1 MSKSLNDQLK
11 DTVAQAKTLATKAQ
25 EEKRDFTDEENTQIL
40 NLKKKADDLRER
52 IKKADE
58 AQAAFK
64 ALAGPT
70 EERKASSPVESEAH
84 SVAKSYGEAFVR
96 SKGYQEFKA
105 NLPLSGGHVNI
116 VARDLHVKSDPAP
129 LSTALPGA
137 IVPQML
143 PGYTDLTYPQPNTF
157 LSLIS
162 MGKTST
168 SYVQYRQLTAV
179 TNNAAKVKEGDLKPL
194 STLSTEVAEAH
205 AFTLADGVKVTNQ
218 ELADDGII
226 ASLINTVLTRNLDS
240 YKENMVLNG
249 VGGSEQPTGILN
261 TPGTVEIPFDR
272 DIVHTVSHAITQLQQ
287 LVPGISVQA
296 VVLNPADNEA
306 LNLMQD
312 KNDRYLS
319 NAPFATGPFTLF
331 GVPRITSSIVPQ
343 GKALIGDF
351 HSVQLLNKTSFGITA
366 FNQNED
372 DARHNLTYVRAEE
385 EDMLMI
391 REPKRIA
398 VASIT
403 GSAPASK

>member
-1 MSKSLNDQLK
+1 MSLKDQLK
-11 DTVAQAKTLATKAQ
+11 DVLAQANTLATKAQ
-25 EEKRDFTDEENTQIL
+25 DEKRDFTDEENTSIIE
-40 NLKKKADDLRER
+40 LKKKADDLREQIR
-52 IKKADE
+52 KADE

-64 ALAGPT
+64 ALAGPK
-70 EERKASSPVESEAH
+70 EEGKAASPVEPKPETA
-84 SVAKSYGEAFVR
+84 AKSYGEAFVK
-96 SKGYQEFKA
+96 SKAYEAFKA
-105 NLPLSGGHVNI
+105 NEPHGTPVNI
-116 VARDLHVKSDPAP
+116 TARHLHVKADPAP

-162 MGKTST
+162 LGTTS
-168 SYVQYRQLTAV
+168 SEYVKYRQLVAV

-194 STLSTEVAEAH
+194 STLSTDVAEAH

-226 ASLINTVLTRNLDS
+226 SSLIDTVLTRNLDS

-249 VGGSEQPTGILN
+249 TGGSDQPTGILN
-261 TPGTVEIPFDR
+261 TPGTLSVAFDK

-287 LVPGISVQA
+287 LVPGISIQA
-296 VVLNPADNEA
+296 IVLNPADNEA

-312 KNDRYLS
+312 KNDRYMS

-343 GKALIGDF
+343 GKALVGDF
-351 HSVQLLNKTSFGITA
+351 HSVQLLRKTPLSILA

-398 VASIT
+398 VATIAGTS
-403 GSAPASK
+403 PATK

>member
-1 MSKSLNDQLK
+1 MSLKDQLK
-11 DTVAQAKTLATKAQ
+11 DVLAQANTLATKAQ
-25 EEKRDFTDEENTQIL
+25 DEKRDFTDEENTAIL
-40 NLKKKADDLRER
+40 ELKKKADDLREQIR
-52 IKKADE
+52 KADE

-64 ALAGPT
+64 ALAGPK
-70 EERKASSPVESEAH
+70 EEGKAASPVEPKPETA
-84 SVAKSYGEAFVR
+84 AKSYGEAFVK
-96 SKGYQEFKA
+96 SKAYEAFKA
-105 NLPLSGGHVNI
+105 DQPHGTPVNI
-116 VARDLHVKSDPAP
+116 TARHLHVKADPAP

-162 MGKTST
+162 MGTTSS
-168 SYVQYRQLTAV
+168 SYVQYRQLVAV

-194 STLSTEVAEAH
+194 STLSTDVAEAH

-226 ASLINTVLTRNLDS
+226 SSLIDTVLTRNLDS
-240 YKENMVLNG
+240 FKENMVLNG
-249 VGGSEQPTGILN
+249 TGGSDQPTGILN
-261 TPGTVEIPFDR
+261 TPGTLSVAYDK

-287 LVPGISVQA
+287 LVPGISIQA
-296 VVLNPADNEA
+296 IVLNPADNEA

-343 GKALIGDF
+343 GKALVGDF
-351 HSVQLLNKTSFGITA
+351 HSVQLLRKTPLSILA

-398 VASIT
+398 VATIAGT
-403 GSAPASK
+403 TPASK

>member
-1 MSKSLNDQLK
+1 MSLKDQLK
-11 DTVAQAKTLATKAQ
+11 DVLAQANTLATKAQ
-25 EEKRDFTDEENTQIL
+25 DEKRDFTDEENTTIL
-40 NLKKKADDLRER
+40 DLKKKADDLREQIR
-52 IKKADE
+52 KADE

-64 ALAGPT
+64 ALAGPK
-70 EERKASSPVESEAH
+70 EEGKAASPVEPKPVTA
-84 SVAKSYGEAFVR
+84 AKSYGEAFVK
-96 SKGYQEFKA
+96 SKAYEAFKA
-105 NLPLSGGHVNI
+105 DQPHGTPVNI
-116 VARDLHVKSDPAP
+116 TARHLHVKADPAP

-162 MGKTST
+162 MGTTSS
-168 SYVQYRQLTAV
+168 SYVQYRQLVAV

-194 STLSTEVAEAH
+194 STLSTDVAEAH

-226 ASLINTVLTRNLDS
+226 RSLIDTVLTRNLDS

-249 VGGSEQPTGILN
+249 AGGSDQPTGILN
-261 TPGTVEIPFDR
+261 TPGTLSVAYDK
-272 DIVHTVSHAITQLQQ
+272 DIVHTVSHAITKLQQ
-287 LVPGISVQA
+287 LVPGISIQA
-296 VVLNPADNEA
+296 IVLNPADNEA

-343 GKALIGDF
+343 GKALVGDF
-351 HSVQLLNKTSFGITA
+351 HSVQLLRKTPLSILA

-398 VASIT
+398 VATIAGT
-403 GSAPASK
+403 TPASK

>member
-1 MSKSLNDQLK
+1 MSLKDQLK
-11 DTVAQAKTLATKAQ
+11 DILAQANTLATKAQ
-25 EEKRDFTDEENTQIL
+25 DEKRDFTGEENTTIL
-40 NLKKKADDLRER
+40 ELKKKADDLREQIR
-52 IKKADE
+52 KADE

-64 ALAGPT
+64 ALAGPKD
-70 EERKASSPVESEAH
+70 EGKAASPVEPKPETA
-84 SVAKSYGEAFVR
+84 AKSYGEAFVK
-96 SKGYQEFKA
+96 SKAYEAFKA
-105 NLPLSGGHVNI
+105 DQPHGTPVNI
-116 VARDLHVKSDPAP
+116 TARHLHVKADPAP

-162 MGKTST
+162 MGTTSS
-168 SYVQYRQLTAV
+168 SYVQYRQLVAV

-194 STLSTEVAEAH
+194 STLSTDVAEAH

-226 ASLINTVLTRNLDS
+226 SSLIDTVLTRNLDS
-240 YKENMVLNG
+240 FKENMVLNG
-249 VGGSEQPTGILN
+249 TGGSDQPTGILN
-261 TPGTVEIPFDR
+261 TPGTLSVAFDK

-287 LVPGISVQA
+287 LVPGISIQA
-296 VVLNPADNEA
+296 IVLNPADNEA

-343 GKALIGDF
+343 GKALVGDF
-351 HSVQLLNKTSFGITA
+351 HSVQLLRKTPLSILA

-398 VASIT
+398 VATIAGT
-403 GSAPASK
+403 TPASK

>member
-1 MSKSLNDQLK
+1 MSLKDQLK
-11 DTVAQAKTLATKAQ
+11 DILAQANTLATKAQ
-25 EEKRDFTDEENTQIL
+25 DEKRDFTDEENTAIL
-40 NLKKKADDLRER
+40 ELKKKADDLREQIR
-52 IKKADE
+52 KADE

-64 ALAGPT
+64 ALAGPKD
-70 EERKASSPVESEAH
+70 EGKAASPVEPKPETA
-84 SVAKSYGEAFVR
+84 AKSYGEAFVK
-96 SKGYQEFKA
+96 SKAYKAFKA
-105 NLPLSGGHVNI
+105 DQPHGTPVNI
-116 VARDLHVKSDPAP
+116 TARHLHVKADPAP

-162 MGKTST
+162 MGTTSS
-168 SYVQYRQLTAV
+168 SYVQYRQLVAV

-194 STLSTEVAEAH
+194 STLSTDVAEAH

-226 ASLINTVLTRNLDS
+226 SSLIDTVLTRNLDS
-240 YKENMVLNG
+240 FKEHMVLNG
-249 VGGSEQPTGILN
+249 TGGSDQPTGILN
-261 TPGTVEIPFDR
+261 TPGTLSVAYDK

-287 LVPGISVQA
+287 LVPGISIQA
-296 VVLNPADNEA
+296 IVLNPADNET

-343 GKALIGDF
+343 GKALVGDF
-351 HSVQLLNKTSFGITA
+351 HSVQLLRKTPLSILA

-398 VASIT
+398 VATISGT
-403 GSAPASK
+403 TTASK

>member
-1 MSKSLNDQLK
+1 MSLKDQLK
-11 DTVAQAKTLATKAQ
+11 DVLAQANTLATKAQ
-25 EEKRDFTDEENTQIL
+25 DEKRDFTDEENTAIL
-40 NLKKKADDLRER
+40 ELKKKADDLREQIR
-52 IKKADE
+52 KADE

-64 ALAGPT
+64 ALAGPK
-70 EERKASSPVESEAH
+70 EEGKAASPVEPKPETA
-84 SVAKSYGEAFVR
+84 AKSYGEAFVK
-96 SKGYQEFKA
+96 SKAYEAFKA
-105 NLPLSGGHVNI
+105 NEPHGTPVNI
-116 VARDLHVKSDPAP
+116 TARHLRVKADPAP

-162 MGKTST
+162 MGTTSS
-168 SYVQYRQLTAV
+168 SYVQYRQLVAV

-194 STLSTEVAEAH
+194 STLSTDVAEAH

-226 ASLINTVLTRNLDS
+226 SSLIDTVLTRNLDS
-240 YKENMVLNG
+240 FKENMVLNG
-249 VGGSEQPTGILN
+249 TGGSDQPTGILN
-261 TPGTVEIPFDR
+261 TPGTLSVAYDK

-287 LVPGISVQA
+287 LVPGISIQA
-296 VVLNPADNEA
+296 IVLNPADNEA

-343 GKALIGDF
+343 GKALVGDF
-351 HSVQLLNKTSFGITA
+351 HSVQLLRKTPLSILA

-398 VASIT
+398 VATIAGTS
-403 GSAPASK
+403 PATK

>member
-1 MSKSLNDQLK
+1 MSLEDQLK
-11 DTVAQAKTLATKAQ
+11 DVLAQTKTLAAKAQ
-25 EEKRDFTDEENTQIL
+25 QENREFTDEENTKIL
-40 NLKKKADDLRER
+40 DLKKKADDLRER

-70 EERKASSPVESEAH
+70 EERKASSPVEPEERPA
-84 SVAKSYGEAFVR
+84 AKSYGEAFVR
-96 SKGYQEFKA
+96 SKSYQEFKD

-116 VARDLHVKSDPAP
+116 VARRLHVKSDPAP

-162 MGKTST
+162 MGTTST

-226 ASLINTVLTRNLDS
+226 ASLINTVLTRNLAS

-249 VGGSEQPTGILN
+249 AGGSEQPTGILN
-261 TPGTVEIPFDR
+261 TPGTVSVPFDT

-287 LVPGISVQA
+287 LVPGISIQA

-343 GKALIGDF
+343 GKALVGDF
-351 HSVQLLNKTSFGITA
+351 HSVQLLNKTPLGITA

-398 VASIT
+398 VASIA
-403 GSAPASK
+403 GSASASK

>member
-1 MSKSLNDQLK
+1 MSLKDQLK
-11 DTVAQAKTLATKAQ
+11 DVLTQANTLATKAQ
-25 EEKRDFTDEENTQIL
+25 GEKRDFTDEENTTIL
-40 NLKKKADDLRER
+40 DLKKKADGLREQIR
-52 IKKADE
+52 KADE

-64 ALAGPT
+64 ALAGPK
-70 EERKASSPVESEAH
+70 EEGKAASPVEPKPEAA
-84 SVAKSYGEAFVR
+84 AKSYGEAFVR
-96 SKGYQEFKA
+96 SKAYKAFKSDQ
-105 NLPLSGGHVNI
+105 PHGTPVNI
-116 VARDLHVKSDPAP
+116 TARQLHVKADTAP

-162 MGKTST
+162 MGTTS
-168 SYVQYRQLTAV
+168 SEYVQYRQLVAV

-194 STLSTEVAEAH
+194 STLSTDVAEAH

-226 ASLINTVLTRNLDS
+226 SSLIDTVLTRNLDS

-249 VGGSEQPTGILN
+249 TGGSDQPTGILN
-261 TPGTVEIPFDR
+261 TPGTLSVAYDK

-287 LVPGISVQA
+287 LVPGISIQA
-296 VVLNPADNEA
+296 IVLNPADNEA

-343 GKALIGDF
+343 GKALVGDF
-351 HSVQLLNKTSFGITA
+351 HSVQLLRKTLLSILA

-398 VASIT
+398 VATIAGT
-403 GSAPASK
+403 TPASK

>member
-1 MSKSLNDQLK
+1 MSLKDQLK
-11 DTVAQAKTLATKAQ
+11 DVLAQANTLATKAQ
-25 EEKRDFTDEENTQIL
+25 GEKRDFTGEENTTIL
-40 NLKKKADDLRER
+40 ELKKKADDLREQIR
-52 IKKADE
+52 KADE

-64 ALAGPT
+64 ALAGPKD
-70 EERKASSPVESEAH
+70 EGKAASPVEPKPETA
-84 SVAKSYGEAFVR
+84 AKSYGEAFVK
-96 SKGYQEFKA
+96 SKAYEAFKA
-105 NLPLSGGHVNI
+105 DQPHGTPVNI
-116 VARDLHVKSDPAP
+116 TARHLHVKADPAP

-162 MGKTST
+162 MGTTSS
-168 SYVQYRQLTAV
+168 SYVQYRQLVAV

-194 STLSTEVAEAH
+194 STLSTDVAEAH

-226 ASLINTVLTRNLDS
+226 SSLIDTVLTRNLDS
-240 YKENMVLNG
+240 FKENMVLNG
-249 VGGSEQPTGILN
+249 TGGSDQPTGILN
-261 TPGTVEIPFDR
+261 TPGTLSVAFDK

-287 LVPGISVQA
+287 LVPGISIQA
-296 VVLNPADNEA
+296 IVLNPADNEA

-343 GKALIGDF
+343 GKALVGDF
-351 HSVQLLNKTSFGITA
+351 HSVQLLRKTPLSILA

-398 VASIT
+398 VATIAGT
-403 GSAPASK
+403 TPASK

>member
-1 MSKSLNDQLK
+1 MSLEDQLK
-11 DTVAQAKTLATKAQ
+11 DVLAQTKTLAAKAQ
-25 EEKRDFTDEENTQIL
+25 EEKRDFTDEENTKIL
-40 NLKKKADDLRER
+40 ELKKKADELKEK

-70 EERKASSPVESEAH
+70 EERKASSPVEQEAKTA
-84 SVAKSYGEAFVR
+84 AKSYGEAFVR
-96 SKGYQEFKA
+96 SKAYKDFQGNQ
-105 NLPLSGGHVNI
+105 PHGTPVNI
-116 VARDLHVKSDPAP
+116 TARDLHVKSDSAP

-162 MGKTST
+162 MGTTS
-168 SYVQYRQLTAV
+168 SAYIKYRQLTAV

-194 STLSTEVAEAH
+194 SSLSTEVAEAH
-205 AFTLADGVKVTNQ
+205 AFTLADGIKVTNQ

-226 ASLINTVLTRNLDS
+226 SSLINTVLTRNLDS

-249 VGGSEQPTGILN
+249 DGSSDEPTGILN
-261 TPGTVEIPFDR
+261 TKGTLSVPFDT

-296 VVLNPADNEA
+296 IVLNPADNEA

-331 GVPRITSSIVPQ
+331 GVPRITSSIVPK
-343 GKALIGDF
+343 GKALVGDF
-351 HSVQLLNKTSFGITA
+351 HSVQLLRKTPLSILA

-398 VASIT
+398 VASIA
-403 GSAPASK
+403 GSAPAGK

>member
-1 MSKSLNDQLK
+1 MSLKDQLK
-11 DTVAQAKTLATKAQ
+11 DILAQANTLATKAQ
-25 EEKRDFTDEENTQIL
+25 DEKRDFTDEENTTIL
-40 NLKKKADDLRER
+40 DLKKKADDLREQIR
-52 IKKADE
+52 KADE

-64 ALAGPT
+64 ALAGPKD
-70 EERKASSPVESEAH
+70 EGKAASPVEPKPETA
-84 SVAKSYGEAFVR
+84 AKSYGEAFVK
-96 SKGYQEFKA
+96 SKAYKAFKA
-105 NLPLSGGHVNI
+105 DQPHGTPVNI
-116 VARDLHVKSDPAP
+116 TARHLHVKADPAP

-162 MGKTST
+162 MGTTSS
-168 SYVQYRQLTAV
+168 SYVQYRQLVAV

-194 STLSTEVAEAH
+194 STLSTDVAEAH
-205 AFTLADGVKVTNQ
+205 AFTIADGVKVTNQ

-226 ASLINTVLTRNLDS
+226 SSLIDTVLTRNLDS
-240 YKENMVLNG
+240 FKEHMVLNG
-249 VGGSEQPTGILN
+249 TGGSDQPTGILN
-261 TPGTVEIPFDR
+261 TPGTLSVAFDR

-287 LVPGISVQA
+287 LVPGISIQA
-296 VVLNPADNEA
+296 IVLNPADNEA

-343 GKALIGDF
+343 GKALVGDF
-351 HSVQLLNKTSFGITA
+351 HSVQLLRKTPLSILA

-398 VASIT
+398 VATIAGT
-403 GSAPASK
+403 TPASK

>member
-1 MSKSLNDQLK
+1 MSLEDQLK
-11 DTVAQAKTLATKAQ
+11 DILAQTKTLAAKAQ
-25 EEKRDFTDEENTQIL
+25 EEKRDFTDEENTKIL
-40 NLKKKADDLRER
+40 ELKKKADELKEK

-70 EERKASSPVESEAH
+70 EERKASSPVEQEAKTA
-84 SVAKSYGEAFVR
+84 AKSYGEAFVR
-96 SKGYQEFKA
+96 SKAYKDFQGDQ
-105 NLPLSGGHVNI
+105 PHGTPVNI
-116 VARDLHVKSDPAP
+116 TARDLHVKSEPAP

-162 MGKTST
+162 MGTTS
-168 SYVQYRQLTAV
+168 SAYIKYRQLTAV

-194 STLSTEVAEAH
+194 SSLTTEVAEAH
-205 AFTLADGVKVTNQ
+205 AFTLADGIKVTNQ

-226 ASLINTVLTRNLDS
+226 SSLINTVLTRNLDS

-249 VGGSEQPTGILN
+249 DGSSDEPTGILN
-261 TPGTVEIPFDR
+261 TKGTLSVDFDK

-296 VVLNPADNEA
+296 IVLNPADNEA

-331 GVPRITSSIVPQ
+331 GVPRITSSIVPK
-343 GKALIGDF
+343 GKALVGDF
-351 HSVQLLNKTSFGITA
+351 HSVQLLRKTPLSILA

-398 VASIT
+398 VASIA

>member
-1 MSKSLNDQLK
+1 MSLKDQLK
-11 DTVAQAKTLATKAQ
+11 DVLAQANTLATKAQ
-25 EEKRDFTDEENTQIL
+25 DEKRDFTDEENTAIL
-40 NLKKKADDLRER
+40 ELKKKADDLREQIR
-52 IKKADE
+52 KADE

-64 ALAGPT
+64 ALAGPKD
-70 EERKASSPVESEAH
+70 EGKAASPVEPKPETA
-84 SVAKSYGEAFVR
+84 AKSYGEAFVK
-96 SKGYQEFKA
+96 SKAYKAFKA
-105 NLPLSGGHVNI
+105 DQPHGTPVNI
-116 VARDLHVKSDPAP
+116 TARHLHVKADPAP

-162 MGKTST
+162 MGTTSS
-168 SYVQYRQLTAV
+168 SYVQYRQLVAV

-194 STLSTEVAEAH
+194 STLSTDVAEAH

-226 ASLINTVLTRNLDS
+226 SSLIDTVLTRNLDS
-240 YKENMVLNG
+240 FKEHMVLNG
-249 VGGSEQPTGILN
+249 TGGSDQPTGILN
-261 TPGTVEIPFDR
+261 TPGTLSVAYDK

-287 LVPGISVQA
+287 LVPGISIQA
-296 VVLNPADNEA
+296 IVLNPADNET

-343 GKALIGDF
+343 GKALVGDF
-351 HSVQLLNKTSFGITA
+351 HSVQLLRKTPLSILA

-398 VASIT
+398 VATISGT
-403 GSAPASK
+403 TTASK

>member
-1 MSKSLNDQLK
+1 MSLEDQLK
-11 DTVAQAKTLATKAQ
+11 DVLAQAKTLAVKAQ
-25 EEKRDFTDEENTQIL
+25 QEKRDFTDEENAQIL
-40 NLKKKADDLRER
+40 DLKKKADDLKEK

-70 EERKASSPVESEAH
+70 GERKASSPVEPEAKT
-84 SVAKSYGEAFVR
+84 VAKSYGEAFVR
-96 SKGYQEFKA
+96 SKAYKDFQGDQ
-105 NLPLSGGHVNI
+105 PHGTPVNI
-116 VARDLHVKSDPAP
+116 TARDLHVKSDPAP

-162 MGKTST
+162 MGTTS
-168 SYVQYRQLTAV
+168 SAYIKYRQLTAV
-179 TNNAAKVKEGDLKPL
+179 TNNASKVKEGDLKPL

-205 AFTLADGVKVTNQ
+205 AFTLADGIKVTNQ

-226 ASLINTVLTRNLDS
+226 SSLINTVLTRNLDS

-249 VGGSEQPTGILN
+249 DGSSDEPTGILN
-261 TPGTVEIPFDR
+261 TKGTLSVDFDT

-296 VVLNPADNEA
+296 IVLNPADNEA

-331 GVPRITSSIVPQ
+331 GVPRITSSIVPK
-343 GKALIGDF
+343 GKALVGDF
-351 HSVQLLNKTSFGITA
+351 HSVQLLRKTPLSILA

-398 VASIT
+398 VASIA
-403 GSAPASK
+403 GSAPVSK

>member
-1 MSKSLNDQLK
+1 MSLKDQLK
-11 DTVAQAKTLATKAQ
+11 DVLAQANTLATKAQ
-25 EEKRDFTDEENTQIL
+25 DEKRDFTDEENTAIL
-40 NLKKKADDLRER
+40 ELKKKADDLREQIR
-52 IKKADE
+52 KADE

-64 ALAGPT
+64 ALAGPK
-70 EERKASSPVESEAH
+70 EEGKAASPVEPKPETA
-84 SVAKSYGEAFVR
+84 AKSYGEAFVK
-96 SKGYQEFKA
+96 SKAYKAFKA
-105 NLPLSGGHVNI
+105 DQPHGTPVNI
-116 VARDLHVKSDPAP
+116 TARHLHVKADPAP

-162 MGKTST
+162 MGTTSS
-168 SYVQYRQLTAV
+168 SYVQYRQLVAV

-194 STLSTEVAEAH
+194 STLSTDVAEAH

-226 ASLINTVLTRNLDS
+226 SSLIDTVLTRNLDS
-240 YKENMVLNG
+240 FKEHMVLNG
-249 VGGSEQPTGILN
+249 TGGSDQPTGILN
-261 TPGTVEIPFDR
+261 TPGTLSVAYDK

-287 LVPGISVQA
+287 LVPGISIQA
-296 VVLNPADNEA
+296 IVLNPADNET

-343 GKALIGDF
+343 GKALVGDF
-351 HSVQLLNKTSFGITA
+351 HSVQLLRKTPLSILA

-398 VASIT
+398 VATIAGT
-403 GSAPASK
+403 TPASK

>member
-1 MSKSLNDQLK
+1 MSLKDQLK
-11 DTVAQAKTLATKAQ
+11 DVLAQANTLATKAQ
-25 EEKRDFTDEENTQIL
+25 DEKRDFTDEENTSIIE
-40 NLKKKADDLRER
+40 LKKKADGLREQIR
-52 IKKADE
+52 KADE

-64 ALAGPT
+64 ALAGPK
-70 EERKASSPVESEAH
+70 EEGKAASPVEPKPVTA
-84 SVAKSYGEAFVR
+84 AKSYGEAFVK
-96 SKGYQEFKA
+96 SKAYEAFKA
-105 NLPLSGGHVNI
+105 DDPHGTPVNI
-116 VARDLHVKSDPAP
+116 TARQLHVKADPAP

-162 MGKTST
+162 MGTTSS
-168 SYVQYRQLTAV
+168 SYVQYRQLVAT

-194 STLSTEVAEAH
+194 SSLSTNVAEAH

-226 ASLINTVLTRNLDS
+226 RSLIDTVLTRNLDS

-249 VGGSEQPTGILN
+249 TGASDQPTGILN
-261 TPGTVEIPFDR
+261 TPGTLSVAFDK

-287 LVPGISVQA
+287 LVPGISIQA
-296 VVLNPADNEA
+296 IVLNPADNEA

-312 KNDRYLS
+312 KNDRYMS

-343 GKALIGDF
+343 GKALVGDF
-351 HSVQLLNKTSFGITA
+351 QSVQLLRKTPLSILA

-398 VASIT
+398 VATIAGTS
-403 GSAPASK
+403 PATK